1 LQRGLLVTTTALTL
15 LWIVLSPAPKAFG
28 VTPAP
33 DGGYPNDNTAE
44 GSGALFSLARGFGN
58 TATDCNFGRD
68 DGPQIGVP
76 A

>member
-1 LQRGLLVTTTALTL
+1 MDCAFA
-15 LWIVLSPAPKAFG
+15 SPETFR

-33 DGGYPNDNTAE
+33 DGSYPNENTAE
-44 GSGALFSLARGFGN
+44 GSGALFSLTSGFGN